1 MPGDLGLVKDSVL
14 SCQFCQPLGKLHN
27 IMRRK
32 VGVSVVKK
40 KRDEKQQFLKVGKEL
55 EETKLTGVQDV
66 LSVFKDNLTEFATK
80 HKERIN
86 SDPEFRQQFHTMCLS
101 AGVDPLASNKG
112 FWSDILGIGDFYFE
126 LGVKI
131 IQTTVRTRASNG
143 GVMSLEDLVRS
154 LQNNEYKK
162 SQRVVS
168 LEDVIRSIEKLSI
181 LGCGFKLI
189 NKHKHPLVISV
200 PLEIN
205 KDHEYLMSAAHDE
218 GGFVTESLIRGLY
231 GWNKDRFQLIL
242 NPLLI
247 EGMVWID
254 NDGSGSECR
263 YYFPSIWKNC
273 ATG

>member
-1 MPGDLGLVKDSVL
+1 
-14 SCQFCQPLGKLHN
+14 
-27 IMRRK
+27 MRRK
-32 VGVSVVKK
+32 VGVSIVKK
-40 KRDEKQQFLKVGKEL
+40 RKDEAKQFSKVGKSL
-55 EETKLTGVQDV
+55 EDTKLTFVQEV
-66 LSVFKDNLTEFATK
+66 LSKFKENLTEFATK
-80 HKERIN
+80 HKDRIN

-101 AGVDPLASNKG
+101 AGVDPLASSKG

-162 SQRVVS
+162 SQHVVTI
-168 LEDVIRSIEKLSI
+168 EDVMRSIDKLSV

-205 KDHEYLMSAAHDE
+205 KDHEYLMSAAQDE
-218 GGFVTESLIRGLY
+218 GGFVTESLIRGMY
-231 GWNKDRFQLIL
+231 GWSKDRFLMIL
-242 NPLLI
+242 NPLLM
-247 EGMVWID
+247 EGMVWVD
-254 NDGSGSECR
+254 NDGGSESECK
-263 YYFPSIWKNC
+263 YYFHSIWKSS
-273 ATG
+273 AIIG